1 MEGPGTAEEEVVR
14 IIEIAVEQALRN
26 LVTALLMDRNGYRLK
41 SGAPFAVG
49 NPAPD
54 PWIWNNRKNET
65 KKKIGTMESLN
76 PEHPVPVPKSRPT
89 QKDAE
94 HAAMMET
101 ACSARDDTERESYLP
116 REPIT
121 LFDLFNTMQ
130 KVNLICTSYFDYTGA
145 DFITSGTKYNGM
157 IYNILPLFSA

>member
-1 MEGPGTAEEEVVR
+1 MVAIEREKAR
-14 IIEIAVEQALRN
+14 IKAQKAKE
-26 LVTALLMDRNGYRLK
+26 
-41 SGAPFAVG
+41 
-49 NPAPD
+49 
-54 PWIWNNRKNET
+54 KNET
-65 KKKIGTMESLN
+65 KKKIGTTESLN

-130 KVNLICTSYFDYTGA
+130 NVMWL
-145 DFITSGTKYNGM
+145 
-157 IYNILPLFSA
+157 

>member
-54 PWIWNNRKNET
+54 PWIWNTRKNET

-157 IYNILPLFSA
+157 IYNILPFFSA